1 MKNYLKNIKNVKKIY
16 VNVPESKLTLLA
28 TWETNESEGWGI
40 ETRNMTLFRELG
52 DQKDG
57 S

>member
-1 MKNYLKNIKNVKKIY
+1 MLKKIY

>member
-1 MKNYLKNIKNVKKIY
+1 MKNYLKNIKNIKKIY

-28 TWETNESEGWGI
+28 TWETNECEGWGI

>member
-1 MKNYLKNIKNVKKIY
+1 MLKKIY

-28 TWETNESEGWGI
+28 TWETNECEGWGI

-52 DQKDG
+52 DQEDG